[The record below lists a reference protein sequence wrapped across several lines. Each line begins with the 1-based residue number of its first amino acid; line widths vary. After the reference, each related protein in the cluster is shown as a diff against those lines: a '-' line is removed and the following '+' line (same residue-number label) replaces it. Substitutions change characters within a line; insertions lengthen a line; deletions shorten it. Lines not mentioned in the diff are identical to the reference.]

1 MLNIIINGEEKKI
14 NPNISVTNLI
24 SQLELDIEKIAV
36 ELNQEI
42 LHLENHSKTILKEG
56 DELEIIHFV
65 GGG

>member
-1 MLNIIINGEEKKI
+1 MLNITINGEGKKI

-56 DELEIIHFV
+56 DKLEIIHFV

>member
-24 SQLELDIEKIAV
+24 SKLELDIEKIAV